1 MRIGRGENMEKII
14 MTFILLGLA
23 LPAQAKIINV
33 VTTTTDL
40 KSVAEYIGGDKVR
53 VYSLG
58 KGSQNYHFLQAK
70 PSYMIKAKKADLFI
84 RIGLELEVGYE
95 PLILEG
101 SRNPNIQIGRDGHL
115 DASIGIKPLGVLEKV
130 DRSMGD
136 IHASGNPHYW
146 LDPLNMKIV
155 ATNITNKLMMLSPG
169 NKVYFEENLLKFKT
183 LIDVKMSGWDEILSP
198 YVGEKIITYHKSLV
212 YFANRF
218 GFEITEELEPKP
230 GVPPSPT
237 HLKHIIDLVKQE
249 NVKVILIENIYK
261 DNAAQYVS
269 DRTEVKVVNTPI
281 SVGGTQDVSDYF
293 SLMDAIVKNLKEGF
307 NYD

>member
-1 MRIGRGENMEKII
+1 MSKII
-14 MTFILLGLA
+14 STLILLGYA
-23 LPAQAKIINV
+23 LLFSATPTQAEVINV

-40 KSVAEYIGGDKVR
+40 KSVVEYIGGDKVK

-58 KGSQNYHFLQAK
+58 KGNQNYHFLQAK
-70 PSYMIKAKKADLFI
+70 PSYMIKAKRADLFI

-115 DASIGIKPLGVLEKV
+115 DASIGIKPLNVLRQV

-146 LDPLNMKIV
+146 LDPLNMKFV
-155 ATNITNKLMMLSPG
+155 ATSIANRLSRISPEDKLIFDRNLSR
-169 NKVYFEENLLKFKT
+169 FST
-183 LIDVKMSGWDEILSP
+183 LIDEKLIEWEEILSP
-198 YVGEKIITYHKSLV
+198 YVGEKVITYHKSLV

-218 GFEITEELEPKP
+218 GFEIVGELEPKP

-237 HLKHIIDLVKQE
+237 HLKSIIDVVNREK
-249 NVKVILIENIYK
+249 VKVILVENVYK
-261 DNAAQYVS
+261 DDAAQYVAE
-269 DRTEVKVVNTPI
+269 RVKVNVVVTPI
-281 SVGGTQDVSDYF
+281 SVGGTKEVSDYF
-293 SLMDAIVKNLKEGF
+293 SLMDFIVKNLKEGF
-307 NYD
+307 NHD